1 MNKCNIGYPSSMLRG
16 TMMAFLVLFLVLVA
30 AVAITASSYTTT
42 AYPSDASQFLF
53 LTPAYGHGLDLDYI
67 RSIDVDGTD
76 ISVSVAMTPGVEPGQ
91 ERHLTF
97 TATNDD
103 TKDNVSNVTFLIGIF
118 NGGQMLVR
126 DYFFAKDGVLSID
139 VIPSQDQ
146 LTIHGEQDKILRAW
160 HEAESEPIKITGPI
174 FDSGGLYTFEI
185 EIRTID
191 EPTNIIDDSQV
202 HYADL
207 SIIDV
212 ATHTGNTDAEGND
225 VTFKTK
231 SYFDSV
237 SKFEYNSTR
246 GEITIEMPFDWSEK
260 AMSHIPVLHLET
272 LLQDDFEEF
281 IAPSYIGYANGIELF
296 KASVLIDDYTAD
308 NERIIHLVLLQ
319 DHLRFLKNNLKNTMD
334 TLPDTITFTI
344 TSSDDVIFPLDAYT
358 KGEEFLLNL
367 SWEPIEPEP
376 DVATTFI
383 FTIRD
388 GTTGE
393 PLRNSDYEFVIVQNG
408 KEIHR
413 KSGMAQIGGGFEKF
427 TFAEGQTGPT
437 IVRFENIRNTGQD
450 TEFGVVVVPE
460 FGTIAMVVL
469 IVSVG
474 VTIAVM
480 SASHK
485 TRLFAPAKMS

>member
-1 MNKCNIGYPSSMLRG
+1 MLLMNKCNIGYPSSMLRG

-281 IAPSYIGYANGIELF
+281 MLPSYFGYANDRALQ
-296 KASVLIDDYTAD
+296 ASVLLILYVSMKRNNSIFFEA
-308 NERIIHLVLLQ
+308 I
-319 DHLRFLKNNLKNTMD
+319 LRFLKIIENQG
-334 TLPDTITFTI
+334 TLQILNYYI
-344 TSSDDVIFPLDAYT
+344 TSSVIFPLDAYT